1 MVNQRGRA
9 AGWRDGPG
17 VGWWD
22 GWAARVAGRAAS
34 GGVAGWSGP
43 PRRLGEVDEA
53 NETTAPRVPDVPALL
68 TGRAALVTGGTR
80 GIGRGIAEVLCAAG
94 ARVLITGRDAVRG
107 QKVAEEISAQGSP
120 CVFTEAD
127 VRSLADME
135 SAAGPAAERVGSLD
149 VLVHNAGVY
158 PEVSLEQ
165 MTKDDWDL
173 VHDTNLKGAFFAFRA
188 CLPLLKQSRAGRVV
202 LVSSI
207 TGPIT
212 GYPGLAHYGGSTA
225 AVDGGMRTA
234 AVEVAPFGITV
245 NAVAPGSIRTEGLA
259 DLGAEAIASM
269 EALIPLH
276 RLGDPHE
283 IGGTVLYP
291 ASGLGSFVT
300 GQSIVGDGGQIL
312 PEIPG

>member
-1 MVNQRGRA
+1 
-9 AGWRDGPG
+9 
-17 VGWWD
+17 
-22 GWAARVAGRAAS
+22 
-34 GGVAGWSGP
+34 
-43 PRRLGEVDEA
+43 
-53 NETTAPRVPDVPALL
+53 
-68 TGRAALVTGGTR
+68 
-80 GIGRGIAEVLCAAG
+80 
-94 ARVLITGRDAVRG
+94 VLITGRDAVRG

-135 SAAGPAAERVGSLD
+135 SAAGQAEERFGSLD

-165 MTKDDWDL
+165 MTEDDWDL
-173 VHDTNLKGAFFAFRA
+173 VHDTNLKGTFFAFRA

-212 GYPGLAHYGGSTA
+212 GYPGLAHYGASKAGM
-225 AVDGGMRTA
+225 DGFMRTA
-234 AVEVAPFGITV
+234 AIEVAPFGITV

-283 IGGTVLYP
+283 IGGTVLYL
-291 ASGLGSFVT
+291 ASDLASFVT
-300 GQSIVGDGGQIL
+300 GQSIVVDGGQIL